1 MYAVSEGRIKINEK
15 MVDTYGRAAL
25 GKSTALHVVAGTTGF
40 KGSNRREAGG
50 RTYLKIECCCGDFH
64 FIPEEDED
72 GLPKASREGHG
83 IGLASISAIARK
95 YGGSLNMSTDKS
107 TLHATVLLYAS

>member
-64 FIPEEDED
+64 FIPEEDEGGKVAGIEIACCGD
-72 GLPKASREGHG
+72 EGLEAMIKVIEF
-83 IGLASISAIARK
+83 AR
-95 YGGSLNMSTDKS
+95 N
-107 TLHATVLLYAS
+107 VLKDQCCEVND

>member
-40 KGSNRREAGG
+40 KGSNRRAG
-50 RTYLKIECCCGDFH
+50 LI
-64 FIPEEDED
+64 
-72 GLPKASREGHG
+72 
-83 IGLASISAIARK
+83 
-95 YGGSLNMSTDKS
+95 
-107 TLHATVLLYAS
+107 